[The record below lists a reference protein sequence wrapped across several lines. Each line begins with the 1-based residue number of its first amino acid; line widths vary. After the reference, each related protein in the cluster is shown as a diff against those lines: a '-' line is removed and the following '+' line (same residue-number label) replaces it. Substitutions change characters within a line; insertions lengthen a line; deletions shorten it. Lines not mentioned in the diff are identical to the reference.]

1 MTDAIRLVA
10 GAMIMLLPLL
20 VATYYRRLATAAF
33 QQAKNAAPPAAR
45 DEVPSL
51 KAKIVAAFLSVN
63 RGGGPEFFLTP
74 NWMVGLTDP
83 AGRQQATA
91 FKRYRLMFWLFMA
104 SAPAWFMLVSR
115 WLWR

>member
-1 MTDAIRLVA
+1 MA
-10 GAMIMLLPLL
+10 AMKSVTTRVP
-20 VATYYRRLATAAF
+20 ATTANLGPGYDCLGIALGIANRVTVQRATG
-33 QQAKNAAPPAAR
+33 
-45 DEVPSL
+45 DEHP
-51 KAKIVAAFLSVN
+51 KIVAAFLSVN

-74 NWMVGLTDP
+74 NWMAGLTDP

-91 FKRYRLMFWLFMA
+91 FKRYRLMFWMFMA